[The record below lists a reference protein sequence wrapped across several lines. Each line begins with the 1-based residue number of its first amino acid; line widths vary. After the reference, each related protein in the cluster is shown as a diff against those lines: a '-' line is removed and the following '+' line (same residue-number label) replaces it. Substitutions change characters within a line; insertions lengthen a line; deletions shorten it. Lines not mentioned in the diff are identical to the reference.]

1 MELGVLMLKETKK
14 CEGACAKSSFCF
26 CARLS
31 LLAKMASKVV
41 GLSIIYANCRT
52 TSMIEPSR

>member
-26 CARLS
+26 CARRS
-31 LLAKMASKVV
+31 LLAKMASNVV
-41 GLSIIYANCRT
+41 GLPIIYASWRT
-52 TSMIEPSR
+52 TSMMEPSR